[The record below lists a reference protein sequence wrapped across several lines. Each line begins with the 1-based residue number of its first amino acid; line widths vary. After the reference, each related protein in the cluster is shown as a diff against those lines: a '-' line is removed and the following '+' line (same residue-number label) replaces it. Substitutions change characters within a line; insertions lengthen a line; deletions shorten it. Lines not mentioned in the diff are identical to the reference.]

1 MSDFYRPDRPQL
13 LAGPGRLIVL
23 SGPSGV
29 GKDTVLRELFKLDPT
44 LRYSVS
50 YTTRPK
56 RPDERDG
63 ESYTFVDEATF
74 NQLADKDRREFLEWA
89 IVFGHLY
96 GTSLKRVQEA
106 VSRGE
111 DIVLK
116 IDVQGAA
123 RVRKRVAGEATFIF
137 LLPPSLAE
145 LRRRLTDRGTEDN
158 VSIELRY
165 ATARTELGE
174 KDKYEHQIVNDDV
187 HRTARQI
194 LDIIEEDRKRRAA
207 EHSVG
212 SAGG

>member
-1 MSDFYRPDRPQL
+1 MSDINRPERPQL

-29 GKDTVLRELFKLDPT
+29 GKDTVLRELFKLDPS

-56 RPDERDG
+56 RPDERED
-63 ESYTFVDEATF
+63 ESYSFIDEATF
-74 NQLADKDRREFLEWA
+74 NQMADKDRREFLEWA

-123 RVRKRVAGEATFIF
+123 RVRRRVAGEATFIF
-137 LLPPSLAE
+137 LLPPSREE
-145 LRRRLTDRGTEDN
+145 LRRRLIERGTEDKA
-158 VSIELRY
+158 SIELRY
-165 ATARTELGE
+165 ATAITELGE
-174 KDKYEHQIVNDDV
+174 KDKYDHQIVNDDV

-194 LDIIEEDRKRRAA
+194 LDIIEEDRRRRAA
-207 EHSVG
+207 ERASESTH
-212 SAGG
+212 A

>member
-1 MSDFYRPDRPQL
+1 MSDFNRPDRPQL

-29 GKDTVLRELFKLDPT
+29 GKDTVLRELFKLDPK

-74 NQLADKDRREFLEWA
+74 NQMAERLEFLEWA

-123 RVRKRVAGEATFIF
+123 RVRKRVAGEATYIF

-174 KDKYEHQIVNDDV
+174 KDKYDHQIVNDDV

-207 EHSVG
+207 EYDAG
-212 SAGG
+212 STSG